1 MKEWFSI
8 AELAEAALPGLPQTK
23 ISLNNLALK
32 KWRLN
37 TQLFRQTVGKTKPV
51 WEYHISLLPEGA
63 RAALLLRAGGV
74 DVLRKA
80 EEKRQK
86 EALWVRYEGLS
97 KAHKRRC
104 EERLKALCFWED
116 LLHAGMGV
124 HDGASLCAVQFGV
137 SRMSLFNWRQMVEGY
152 ERCDWLA
159 ALAPCYGEETVSP
172 FAPCHEEAFEVLCSD
187 YLRPSRPAFSAC
199 YRRMVSVAREK
210 GWAPIP
216 SERALRRR
224 FKAQVSKAV
233 VALAREGEETVK
245 KLYPAQRRD
254 RRALHAMQAV
264 NMDGHKLDVF
274 VRVPWTEKP
283 VRLYLIAIQDLY
295 SGKILSWRLSDA
307 ETWEIVRLVIG
318 DMVETYGIPE
328 RMTLDNGR
336 AFTSKWISGGVS
348 NRFRFKIK
356 ADEPQGLLTSLGI
369 QLQWTTPYSGQ
380 SKPIERAWRDLAEA
394 ISKHPLCAGAYTG
407 NKPNAK
413 PEDYGKRAMELAEF
427 KAHVGAQIVAHNAQA
442 GRKALTCAGRSF
454 DETFAESLKAEGTIV
469 RQASAAQRALWLLT
483 SEALRT
489 QKGTGEIHFYGNRYW
504 ARALNSY
511 AGEKVIVRFDPDNLH
526 QDLRVYDLN
535 NQLLCL
541 APCLADVGFYDQQ
554 AARLNGRL
562 RKEYVRAVKA
572 EKQLA
577 AKLAPDQLADVY
589 AKVARR
595 GDDAKSKRPV
605 SPKVSRLMPKNAGN
619 LALKAPDAVLGD
631 DEALDAQEFSQHL
644 HQALRRLSVSDEGRE
659 VIKFPRR

>member
-8 AELAEAALPGLPQTK
+8 AELAEAALPGLPKTK
-23 ISLNNLALK
+23 IGLNNFALK

-37 TQLFRQTVGKTKPV
+37 TQLFRQTLGKTKPV

-63 RAALLLRAGGV
+63 KAALLVRFGVGV
-74 DVLRKA
+74 DAKQMQG
-80 EEKRQK
+80 EQK
-86 EALWVRYEGLS
+86 TSIWVRYEGLS

-104 EERLKALCFWED
+104 EERLKALCFMND
-116 LLHAGMGV
+116 LIHGGLGV
-124 HDGASLCAVQFGV
+124 HDAATSTAVQFGV

-152 ERCDWLA
+152 ERPDWLA
-159 ALAPCYGEETVSP
+159 ALAPCYGEENVSQ
-172 FAPCHEEAFEVLCSD
+172 FAPCHEGAWEVFCSD
-187 YLRPSRPAFSAC
+187 YLRPSKPAFSAC
-199 YRRMVSVAREK
+199 YRRMVMVAQER
-210 GWAPIP
+210 GWEPIP

-224 FKAQVSKAV
+224 FNAQVSKAV
-233 VALAREGEETVK
+233 VVLAREGEEKAK

-254 RRALHAMQAV
+254 RSCLHALQAV

-274 VRVPWTEKP
+274 VSVPWTEKP

-318 DMVETYGIPE
+318 DMVEAYGIPE

-336 AFTSKWISGGVS
+336 AFTSKWISGGVQ

-356 ADEPQGLLTSLGI
+356 PDDPQGLLTSLGV

-394 ISKHPLCAGAYTG
+394 ISKHPFCAGAYTG
-407 NKPNAK
+407 NKPDAK
-413 PEDYGKRAMELAEF
+413 PEDYGKRAIGFEEF
-427 KAHVGAQIVAHNAQA
+427 KAHVGAQICAHNAQT

-454 DETFAESLKAEGTIV
+454 DETFAESLQAEGTII
-469 RQASAAQRALWLLT
+469 RQATAAQRALWLLT
-483 SEALRT
+483 SEGLRA

-504 ARALNSY
+504 ARALNEH
-511 AGEKVIVRFDPDNLH
+511 AGQKVIVRFDPDHLH
-526 QDLRVYDLN
+526 QDLRVYDLHN
-535 NQLLCL
+535 RLICL
-541 APCLADVGFYDQQ
+541 APCLCDVGFYDQQ

-562 RKEYVRAVKA
+562 RKEYVKAVKA

-577 AKLAPDQLADVY
+577 AKLAPDHLADVY
-589 AKVARR
+589 GRLEKKDEAF
-595 GDDAKSKRPV
+595 KSKLPIK
-605 SPKVSRLMPKNAGN
+605 PKVTRLMPNNMGN
-619 LALKAPDAVLGD
+619 LALQAKE
-631 DEALDAQEFSQHL
+631 DEALDAQEFSHHL
-644 HQALRRLSVSDEGRE
+644 HKALRRLSASDEGRE
-659 VIKFPRR
+659 VIKFPKQ

>member
-8 AELAEAALPGLPQTK
+8 AELAEAALPGLPKSKGGLRK
-23 ISLNNLALK
+23 ILAST
-32 KWRLN
+32 WRHQSGL
-37 TQLFRQTVGKTKPV
+37 TRKVKGVSRPIV
-51 WEYHISLLPEGA
+51 EVHISLLPEGA
-63 RAALLLRAGGV
+63 RAALLVRFGGV
-74 DVLRKA
+74 CV
-80 EEKRQK
+80 EEKTEKSDQK
-86 EALWVRYEGLS
+86 TSIWVRYEGLS

-104 EERLKALCFWED
+104 EERLKALCYWED

-124 HDGASLCAVQFGV
+124 HDAASLCAMQFGV

-152 ERCDWLA
+152 ERPDWLA
-159 ALAPCYGEETVSP
+159 ALAPCYGEENVSQ
-172 FAPCHEEAFEVLCSD
+172 FAPCHEGAWEVFCSD
-187 YLRPSRPAFSAC
+187 YLRPSKPAFSAC
-199 YRRMVSVAREK
+199 YRRMVSVAQER

-233 VALAREGEETVK
+233 VVLAREGEEKAK

-254 RRALHAMQAV
+254 RSSLHALQAV

-274 VRVPWTEKP
+274 VRVPWGEKP

-318 DMVETYGIPE
+318 DMVEAYGIPE

-336 AFTSKWISGGVS
+336 AFTSKWISGGVQ

-356 ADEPQGLLTSLGI
+356 PDDPQGLLTSLGV

-394 ISKHPLCAGAYTG
+394 ISKHPFCAGAYTG
-407 NKPNAK
+407 NKPDAK
-413 PEDYGKRAMELAEF
+413 PEDYGKRAIEFEAF

-442 GRKALTCAGRSF
+442 GRKAVNCAGRSF
-454 DETFAESLKAEGTIV
+454 DETFTESFQAEGTIV

-483 SEALRT
+483 SEALRA

-504 ARALNSY
+504 ARELNQY
-511 AGEKVIVRFDPDNLH
+511 AGQKVIVRFDPDNLH
-526 QDLRVYDLN
+526 QDLRVYDLHN
-535 NQLLCL
+535 RLLCL
-541 APCLADVGFYDQQ
+541 APCLCDVGFYDQQ

-562 RKEYVRAVKA
+562 RKEYVKAVKA

-577 AKLAPDQLADVY
+577 AKLAPDHLADVY
-589 AKVARR
+589 GRLEKKDEAL
-595 GDDAKSKRPV
+595 KSKLPIK
-605 SPKVSRLMPKNAGN
+605 PKVSRLMPNYVGN
-619 LALKAPDAVLGD
+619 LALTADDDEVLG
-631 DEALDAQEFSQHL
+631 EEEFSQHL
-644 HQALRRLSVSDEGRE
+644 HKALRKLSASDEGRE
-659 VIKFPRR
+659 VIKFPKR

>member
-1 MKEWFSI
+1 MKEWFRI
-8 AELAEAALPGLPQTK
+8 AELAEAALPGLPKTYK
-23 ISLNNLALK
+23 SLENHGRAY
-32 KWRLN
+32 WRKNSKLS
-37 TQLFRQTVGKTKPV
+37 RKVGGKTKPV

-63 RAALLLRAGGV
+63 RAALLLRFGVGV
-74 DVLRKA
+74 DVKQTQGEQKA
-80 EEKRQK
+80 SI
-86 EALWVRYEGLS
+86 WVRYEGLS

-104 EERLKALCFWED
+104 EERLKALCFMDD

-124 HDGASLCAVQFGV
+124 HDAASLCAVQFGV

-152 ERCDWLA
+152 ERPDWLA
-159 ALAPCYGEETVSP
+159 ALAPCYGEENVSQ
-172 FAPCHEEAFEVLCSD
+172 FAPCHEGAWEVFCSD

-199 YRRMVSVAREK
+199 YRRMVSVAQEK

-233 VALAREGEETVK
+233 VVLAREGEEKAK

-254 RRALHAMQAV
+254 RSSLHALQAV

-274 VRVPWTEKP
+274 VSVPWGEKP

-318 DMVETYGIPE
+318 DMVEAYGIPE

-336 AFTSKWISGGVS
+336 AFTSKWISGGVQ

-356 ADEPQGLLTSLGI
+356 PDDPQGLLTSLGV

-394 ISKHPLCAGAYTG
+394 ISKHPFCAGAYTG
-407 NKPNAK
+407 NKPDAK
-413 PEDYGKRAMELAEF
+413 PEDYGKRAIGFDEF

-442 GRKALTCAGRSF
+442 GRKAVNCAGRSF
-454 DETFAESLKAEGTIV
+454 DETFTESLQAEGTIV
-469 RQASAAQRALWLLT
+469 RQATAAQRALWLLT
-483 SEALRT
+483 SEALRA

-504 ARALNSY
+504 ARELNQY
-511 AGEKVIVRFDPDNLH
+511 AGQKVIVRFDPDNLH

-535 NQLLCL
+535 NRLLCL
-541 APCLADVGFYDQQ
+541 APCLADVGFYDQH

-562 RKEYVRAVKA
+562 RKEYVKAVKA

-577 AKLAPDQLADVY
+577 AKLAPDHLADVY
-589 AKVARR
+589 GRLEKKDEAF
-595 GDDAKSKRPV
+595 KSKLPIK
-605 SPKVSRLMPKNAGN
+605 PKVSRLMPNHVGN
-619 LALKAPDAVLGD
+619 LALTADD
-631 DEALDAQEFSQHL
+631 DEALGEEEFSQHL
-644 HQALRRLSVSDEGRE
+644 HKALRKFSASDEGRE
-659 VIKFPRR
+659 VIKFPKR

>member
-8 AELAEAALPGLPQTK
+8 AELAALALPELPKTK
-23 ISLNNLALK
+23 VGLNNLALK

-37 TQLFRQTVGKTKPV
+37 TQLFRQILGKTKPV
-51 WEYHISLLPEGA
+51 WEYHVSLLPERS
-63 RAALLLRAGGV
+63 RAVLLMQQREIGV
-74 DVLRKA
+74 LQNV
-80 EEKRQK
+80 EQSVQK
-86 EALWVRYEGLS
+86 EGIWLHYEGLS
-97 KAHKRRC
+97 KAHKSRC
-104 EERLKALCFWED
+104 EERLKMLCFMDD
-116 LLHAGMGV
+116 LILAGMGV
-124 HDGASLCAVQFGV
+124 HDAASLSAVKFGV
-137 SRMSLFNWRQMVEGY
+137 SRRSVFNWRERVEGY

-159 ALAPCYGEETVSP
+159 ALAPSYGEDSCAQ
-172 FAPCHEEAFEVLCSD
+172 FAPCHEGAWEVLCSD

-199 YRRMVSVAREK
+199 YRRMVTVAREK
-210 GWAPIP
+210 GWVPIP

-224 FKAQVSKAV
+224 FNKEISKAV
-233 VALAREGEETVK
+233 VTLAREGEKKAK

-254 RRALHAMQAV
+254 RSALHALQAV

-274 VRVPWTEKP
+274 VQVPWAEKP

-318 DMVETYGIPE
+318 DMVEAYGIPE

-336 AFTSKWISGGVS
+336 AFTSKWISGGVQ

-356 ADEPQGLLTSLGI
+356 PDDPQGLLTSLGV

-394 ISKHPLCAGAYTG
+394 ISKHPCCAGAYTG
-407 NKPNAK
+407 NKPDAK
-413 PEDYGKRAMELAEF
+413 PEDYGRRAIGFEEF
-427 KAHVGAQIVAHNAQA
+427 KAHVGAQIVAHNAQE
-442 GRKALTCAGRSF
+442 GRTAVNCAGRSF
-454 DETFAESLKAEGTIV
+454 DVTFAESLQSDGTII
-469 RQASAAQRALWLLT
+469 RQATAAQRALWLLT

-504 ARALNSY
+504 ARALNEH
-511 AGEKVIVRFDPDNLH
+511 AGERVIVRFDPDHLH

-535 NQLLCL
+535 NRLLCM
-541 APCLADVGFYDQQ
+541 ASCLSDVGFYDQQ

-562 RKEYVRAVKA
+562 RKEYVKAVKA

-577 AKLAPDQLADVY
+577 AQLAPDQLADVY
-589 AKVARR
+589 RR
-595 GDDAKSKRPV
+595 IEQGGEEFKSKPPV
-605 SPKVSRLMPKNAGN
+605 KPKVSRLMPNNVGN
-619 LALKAPDAVLGD
+619 LALKADD
-631 DEALDAQEFSQHL
+631 DEALDAQEFSQSL
-644 HQALRRLSVSDEGRE
+644 HKALRRLSAFNEGRE
-659 VIKFPRR
+659 VIKFPRG

>member
-8 AELAEAALPGLPQTK
+8 AELAEAALPGLPKTK
-23 ISLNNLALK
+23 IGLNNLALK

-37 TQLFRQTVGKTKPV
+37 TQLFRQTLGKTKPV

-63 RAALLLRAGGV
+63 QAALLVRFGVGV
-74 DVLRKA
+74 DVKQTQG
-80 EEKRQK
+80 EQK
-86 EALWVRYEGLS
+86 TSIWVRYEGLS

-116 LLHAGMGV
+116 LLHGGMGV
-124 HDGASLCAVQFGV
+124 HDAASLSAVQFGV

-159 ALAPCYGEETVSP
+159 ALAPCYGEETVSQ
-172 FAPCHEEAFEVLCSD
+172 FAPCHEGAWEVLCSD
-187 YLRPSRPAFSAC
+187 YLRSSRPAFSAC
-199 YRRMVSVAREK
+199 YRRMVSVAQEK

-233 VALAREGEETVK
+233 VVLAREGEETAK

-254 RRALHAMQAV
+254 RSSLHALQAV

-274 VRVPWTEKP
+274 VNVPWTEKP

-318 DMVETYGIPE
+318 DMVEAYGIPE

-336 AFTSKWISGGVS
+336 AFTSKWISGGVQ

-394 ISKHPLCAGAYTG
+394 ISKHPFCAGAYTG
-407 NKPNAK
+407 NKPDAK
-413 PEDYGKRAMELAEF
+413 PEDYGKRAIGFEEF
-427 KAHVGAQIVAHNAQA
+427 KAHVGAQICAHNAQA
-442 GRKALTCAGRSF
+442 GRKAVNCAGRSF
-454 DETFAESLKAEGTIV
+454 DETFTESLQAEGTIV

-483 SEALRT
+483 SEALRA

-504 ARALNSY
+504 ARALNEH
-511 AGEKVIVRFDPDNLH
+511 AGKKVIVRFDPDNLH

-535 NQLLCL
+535 NRLLCL
-541 APCLADVGFYDQQ
+541 APCLCDVGFYDQH

-562 RKEYVRAVKA
+562 RKEYVKAVKA

-577 AKLAPDQLADVY
+577 AKLAPDHLADVY
-589 AKVARR
+589 GRFEKKDEAL
-595 GDDAKSKRPV
+595 KSKAPIK
-605 SPKVSRLMPKNAGN
+605 PKVSRLMPNHVGN
-619 LALKAPDAVLGD
+619 LALTADDDEVLG
-631 DEALDAQEFSQHL
+631 EEEFSTHL
-644 HQALRRLSVSDEGRE
+644 HKALRKFSASDEGRE
-659 VIKFPRR
+659 VIKFPKR

>member
-8 AELAEAALPGLPQTK
+8 AELAEAALPGLPKTYK
-23 ISLNNLALK
+23 SLENHGRAY
-32 KWRLN
+32 WRKNSELS
-37 TQLFRQTVGKTKPV
+37 RKVGGKTKPV

-63 RAALLLRAGGV
+63 RAALLVRFGGAV
-74 DVLRKA
+74 DVKQTQGEQKA
-80 EEKRQK
+80 SI
-86 EALWVRYEGLS
+86 WVRYEGLS

-124 HDGASLCAVQFGV
+124 HDAASLCAVQFGV
-137 SRMSLFNWRQMVEGY
+137 SPMSLFNWRQMVEGY
-152 ERCDWLA
+152 ERPDWLA
-159 ALAPCYGEETVSP
+159 ALAPCYGEENVSQ
-172 FAPCHEEAFEVLCSD
+172 FAPCHEGAWEVFCSD
-187 YLRPSRPAFSAC
+187 YLRPSKPAFSAC
-199 YRRMVSVAREK
+199 YRRMVSVAQERGFE
-210 GWAPIP
+210 PIP

-224 FKAQVSKAV
+224 FKAQISKAV
-233 VALAREGEETVK
+233 VVLAREGEEKAK

-254 RRALHAMQAV
+254 RSSLHALQAV

-274 VRVPWTEKP
+274 VNVPWTEKP

-318 DMVETYGIPE
+318 DMVEAYGIPE

-336 AFTSKWISGGVS
+336 AFTSKWISGGVQ

-356 ADEPQGLLTSLGI
+356 PDDPQGLLTSLGV

-394 ISKHPLCAGAYTG
+394 ISKHPFCAGAYTG
-407 NKPNAK
+407 NKPDAK
-413 PEDYGKRAMELAEF
+413 PEDYGKRAIGFEAF
-427 KAHVGAQIVAHNAQA
+427 KAHVGAQICAHNAQA
-442 GRKALTCAGRSF
+442 GRKAVNCAGRSF
-454 DETFAESLKAEGTIV
+454 DETFTESLQAEGTII
-469 RQASAAQRALWLLT
+469 RQATAAQRALWLLT
-483 SEALRT
+483 SEALRA

-504 ARALNSY
+504 ARALNEH
-511 AGEKVIVRFDPDNLH
+511 AGQKVIVRFDPDNLH

-535 NQLLCL
+535 NRLLCL
-541 APCLADVGFYDQQ
+541 APCLCDVGFYDQQ

-562 RKEYVRAVKA
+562 RKEYVKAVKA

-577 AKLAPDQLADVY
+577 AKLAPDHLADVY
-589 AKVARR
+589 GRLEKKDEAF
-595 GDDAKSKRPV
+595 KSKLPIK
-605 SPKVSRLMPKNAGN
+605 PKVSRLMPNNVGN
-619 LALKAPDAVLGD
+619 LALKADD
-631 DEALDAQEFSQHL
+631 DEALGEEEFSQHL
-644 HQALRRLSVSDEGRE
+644 HKALRKLSASDEGRE
-659 VIKFPRR
+659 VIKFPKQ

>member
-8 AELAEAALPGLPQTK
+8 AELAEAHLPGLPSTYK
-23 ISLNNLALK
+23 SLENHGRAY
-32 KWRLN
+32 WRKNSELS
-37 TQLFRQTVGKTKPV
+37 RKVGGKTKPV

-63 RAALLLRAGGV
+63 KAALLVRYGGV
-74 DVLRKA
+74 NVSQNV
-80 EEKRQK
+80 EQK
-86 EALWVRYEGLS
+86 TSIWVRYEGLS

-104 EERLKALCFWED
+104 EERLKALCFMND
-116 LLHAGMGV
+116 LIHGGLGV
-124 HDGASLCAVQFGV
+124 HDAATSTAVQFGV

-152 ERCDWLA
+152 ERPDWLA
-159 ALAPCYGEETVSP
+159 ALAPCYGEENVSQ
-172 FAPCHEEAFEVLCSD
+172 FSPCHEGAWEVFCSD
-187 YLRPSRPAFSAC
+187 YLRPSKPAFSAC
-199 YRRMVSVAREK
+199 YRRMVSVAQER

-224 FKAQVSKAV
+224 FNAQVSKAV
-233 VALAREGEETVK
+233 VVLAREGEEKAK

-254 RRALHAMQAV
+254 RSSLHALQAV

-274 VRVPWTEKP
+274 VHVPWAEKP

-318 DMVETYGIPE
+318 DMVEAYGIPE

-336 AFTSKWISGGVS
+336 AFTSKWISGGVQ

-356 ADEPQGLLTSLGI
+356 PDDPQGLLTSLGV

-394 ISKHPLCAGAYTG
+394 ISKHPFCAGAYTG
-407 NKPNAK
+407 NKPDAK
-413 PEDYGKRAMELAEF
+413 PEDYGKRAIGFEAF
-427 KAHVGAQIVAHNAQA
+427 KAHVGAQICAHNAQT
-442 GRKALTCAGRSF
+442 GRKALKCAGRSF
-454 DETFAESLKAEGTIV
+454 DETFAESLKADGTIV
-469 RQASAAQRALWLLT
+469 RQATAAQRALWLLT
-483 SEALRT
+483 SEGLRA

-504 ARALNSY
+504 ARALNEH
-511 AGEKVIVRFDPDNLH
+511 AGQKVIVRFDPDHLH
-526 QDLRVYDLN
+526 QDLRVYDLHN
-535 NQLLCL
+535 RLICL
-541 APCLADVGFYDQQ
+541 APCLCDVGFYDQQ

-562 RKEYVRAVKA
+562 RKEYVKAVKA

-589 AKVARR
+589 GRLEKKDEAF
-595 GDDAKSKRPV
+595 KSKLPIK
-605 SPKVSRLMPKNAGN
+605 PKVTRLVPNNVGN
-619 LALKAPDAVLGD
+619 LALQAKE
-631 DEALDAQEFSQHL
+631 DEALEAQEFSHHL
-644 HQALRRLSVSDEGRE
+644 HKALRKLSASDEGRE
-659 VIKFPRR
+659 VIKFPKQ

>member
-8 AELAEAALPGLPQTK
+8 AELAEAALPGLPKTK
-23 ISLNNLALK
+23 IGLNNLALK

-37 TQLFRQTVGKTKPV
+37 TQLFRQTLGKTKPV

-74 DVLRKA
+74 DVLQKT
-80 EEKRQK
+80 EQSMQK
-86 EALWVRYEGLS
+86 ESVWVRYEGLS

-152 ERCDWLA
+152 ERPDWLA
-159 ALAPCYGEETVSP
+159 ALAPCYGEENVSQ
-172 FAPCHEEAFEVLCSD
+172 FAPCHEGAWEVLCSD
-187 YLRPSRPAFSAC
+187 YLRASRPAFSAC

-210 GWAPIP
+210 GWEPIP

-233 VALAREGEETVK
+233 VVLAREGEETAK

-254 RRALHAMQAV
+254 RSSLHALQAV

-274 VRVPWTEKP
+274 VNVPWTEKP

-318 DMVETYGIPE
+318 DMVEAYGIPE

-336 AFTSKWISGGVS
+336 AFTSKWISGGVQ

-394 ISKHPLCAGAYTG
+394 ISKHPFCAGAYTG
-407 NKPNAK
+407 NKPDAK
-413 PEDYGKRAMELAEF
+413 PEDYGKRAIGFEAF

-442 GRKALTCAGRSF
+442 GRKAVNCAGRSF
-454 DETFAESLKAEGTIV
+454 DETFTESLQAEGTIV

-535 NQLLCL
+535 NQLLCM

-562 RKEYVRAVKA
+562 RKEYVKAVKA

-595 GDDAKSKRPV
+595 GDDAKSKRSV

-619 LALKAPDAVLGD
+619 LALKAHDAVLGD

-644 HQALRRLSVSDEGRE
+644 HQALRRLSASSEVHE

>member
-8 AELAEAALPGLPQTK
+8 AELAALALPGLPSTYK
-23 ISLNNLALK
+23 SLDNHGRTY
-32 KWRLN
+32 WRKN
-37 TQLFRQTVGKTKPV
+37 SIFSRKVRRKTKPV
-51 WEYHISLLPEGA
+51 WEYHVSLLPERS
-63 RAALLLRAGGV
+63 RAVLLMQQREIAV
-74 DVLRKA
+74 FQNT
-80 EEKRQK
+80 EESTQK
-86 EALWVRYEGLS
+86 EDIWLRYDGLS
-97 KAHKRRC
+97 KAHKSRC
-104 EERLKALCFWED
+104 EERLKMLCFMDD
-116 LLHAGMGV
+116 LLLAGMGV
-124 HDGASLCAVQFGV
+124 HDAASLSAVKFGV
-137 SRMSLFNWRQMVEGY
+137 SRRSVFNWRERVEGY

-159 ALAPCYGEETVSP
+159 ALAPSYGEESCAQ
-172 FAPCHEEAFEVLCSD
+172 FAPCHEGAWEVLCSD

-199 YRRMVSVAREK
+199 YRRMVTVAREK
-210 GWAPIP
+210 GWVPIP

-224 FKAQVSKAV
+224 FNKEISKAV
-233 VALAREGEETVK
+233 VTLAREGEEKAK

-254 RRALHAMQAV
+254 RSALHALQAV

-274 VRVPWTEKP
+274 VQVPWAEKP

-318 DMVETYGIPE
+318 DMVEAYGIPE

-336 AFTSKWISGGVS
+336 AFTSKWISGGVQ

-356 ADEPQGLLTSLGI
+356 PDDPQGLLTSLGV

-394 ISKHPLCAGAYTG
+394 ISKHPCCAGAYTG
-407 NKPNAK
+407 NKPDAK
-413 PEDYGKRAMELAEF
+413 PEDYGRRAIGFEEF
-427 KAHVGAQIVAHNAQA
+427 KAHVGAQIVAHNAQE
-442 GRKALTCAGRSF
+442 GRTAVNCAGRSF
-454 DETFAESLKAEGTIV
+454 DVTFAESLQSDGTII
-469 RQASAAQRALWLLT
+469 RQATAAQRALWLLT

-504 ARALNSY
+504 ARALNEH
-511 AGEKVIVRFDPDNLH
+511 AGERVIVRFDPDHLH

-535 NQLLCL
+535 NRLLCMASYL
-541 APCLADVGFYDQQ
+541 SDVGFYDQQ

-577 AKLAPDQLADVY
+577 AQLAPDQLADVY
-589 AKVARR
+589 RR
-595 GDDAKSKRPV
+595 IEQGGEELKSKLAV
-605 SPKVSRLMPKNAGN
+605 KPKVSRLMPNNVGN
-619 LALKAPDAVLGD
+619 LAPKADD
-631 DEALDAQEFSQHL
+631 DEALDAKEFSQSL
-644 HQALRRLSVSDEGRE
+644 HKALRRLSAFNEGRE
-659 VIKFPRR
+659 VIKFPRG

>member
-8 AELAEAALPGLPQTK
+8 AELAEAALPGLPKTK
-23 ISLNNLALK
+23 IGLNNLALK

-37 TQLFRQTVGKTKPV
+37 TQLFRQTLGKTKPV

-74 DVLRKA
+74 DVLQRV
-80 EEKRQK
+80 ELTRQK

-104 EERLKALCFWED
+104 EERLKALCFMED

-124 HDGASLCAVQFGV
+124 HDAASLCAVQFGV

-152 ERCDWLA
+152 ERPDWLA
-159 ALAPCYGEETVSP
+159 ALAPCYGEENVSQ
-172 FAPCHEEAFEVLCSD
+172 FAPCHEGAWEVLCSD
-187 YLRPSRPAFSAC
+187 YLRASRPAFSAC

-210 GWAPIP
+210 GWEPIP

-233 VALAREGEETVK
+233 VVLAREGEETAK

-254 RRALHAMQAV
+254 RSSLHALQAV

-274 VRVPWTEKP
+274 VNVPWTEKP

-318 DMVETYGIPE
+318 DMVEAYGIPE

-336 AFTSKWISGGVS
+336 AFTSKWISGGVQ

-394 ISKHPLCAGAYTG
+394 ISKHPFCAGAYTG
-407 NKPNAK
+407 NKPDAK
-413 PEDYGKRAMELAEF
+413 PEDYGKRAIGFEAF

-442 GRKALTCAGRSF
+442 GRKAVNCAGRSF
-454 DETFAESLKAEGTIV
+454 DETFTESLQAEGTIV

-535 NQLLCL
+535 NQLLCM

-562 RKEYVRAVKA
+562 RKEYVKAVKA

-595 GDDAKSKRPV
+595 GDDAKSKRSV

-619 LALKAPDAVLGD
+619 LALKAHDAVLGD

-644 HQALRRLSVSDEGRE
+644 HQALRRLSASSEVHE

>member
-8 AELAEAALPGLPQTK
+8 AELAKAALPGLPKTYK
-23 ISLNNLALK
+23 SLENHGRAY
-32 KWRLN
+32 WRKNSELS
-37 TQLFRQTVGKTKPV
+37 RKVGGKTKPV
-51 WEYHISLLPEGA
+51 WEYHVSLLPEA
-63 RAALLLRAGGV
+63 SRAALLVRAGGV
-74 DVLRKA
+74 CV
-80 EEKRQK
+80 EEKTAQNVQK
-86 EALWVRYEGLS
+86 ESIWVHYEGLS

-104 EERLKALCFWED
+104 EERLKALCYMED

-124 HDGASLCAVQFGV
+124 HDAASLCAVQFGV
-137 SRMSLFNWRQMVEGY
+137 SCRSLFHWRQMVEGY
-152 ERCDWLA
+152 ERPDWLA
-159 ALAPCYGEETVSP
+159 ALAPSYGEESCAQ
-172 FAPCHEEAFEVLCSD
+172 FAPCHEGAWEVLCSD

-199 YRRMVSVAREK
+199 YRRMVMVAQER
-210 GWAPIP
+210 GWEPIP

-233 VALAREGEETVK
+233 VVLAREGEEKAK

-254 RRALHAMQAV
+254 RSSLHALQAV

-274 VRVPWTEKP
+274 VNVPWTEKP

-318 DMVETYGIPE
+318 DMVEAYGIPE

-336 AFTSKWISGGVS
+336 AFTSKWISGGVQ

-356 ADEPQGLLTSLGI
+356 PDDPQGLLTSLGV

-394 ISKHPLCAGAYTG
+394 ISKHPFCAGAYTG
-407 NKPNAK
+407 NKPDAK
-413 PEDYGKRAMELAEF
+413 PEDYGKRAIGFEAF
-427 KAHVGAQIVAHNAQA
+427 KAHVGAQICAHNAQA

-454 DETFAESLKAEGTIV
+454 DETFAESLQAEGTII
-469 RQASAAQRALWLLT
+469 RQATAAQRALWLLT
-483 SEALRT
+483 SEALRA

-504 ARALNSY
+504 TRALNEH
-511 AGEKVIVRFDPDNLH
+511 AGKKVIVRFDPDNLH
-526 QDLRVYDLN
+526 QDLRVYDLH

-541 APCLADVGFYDQQ
+541 APCLADVGFYDQH

-562 RKEYVRAVKA
+562 RKEYVKAVRV

-589 AKVARR
+589 GRLEKKDEAF
-595 GDDAKSKRPV
+595 KSKLPIK
-605 SPKVSRLMPKNAGN
+605 PKVSRLMPNNVRN
-619 LALKAPDAVLGD
+619 LALTADDDEVLG
-631 DEALDAQEFSQHL
+631 EEEFSTHL
-644 HQALRRLSVSDEGRE
+644 HKALRKLSASDEGRE
-659 VIKFPRR
+659 VIKFPRK

>member
-1 MKEWFSI
+1 MKEWFTI
-8 AELAEAALPGLPQTK
+8 AELAEAALPGLPKSKGGLRK
-23 ISLNNLALK
+23 ILATT
-32 KWRLN
+32 WRHQSGL
-37 TQLFRQTVGKTKPV
+37 TRKVKGVSRPV
-51 WEYHISLLPEGA
+51 VEVHISLLPEGA
-63 RAALLLRAGGV
+63 RGALLLRAGGV
-74 DVLRKA
+74 DVLQKA
-80 EEKRQK
+80 ELTRQK
-86 EALWVRYEGLS
+86 EVLWGRYEGLS
-97 KAHKRRC
+97 KVHKRRC
-104 EERLKALCFWED
+104 EERLKALCSMDD
-116 LLHAGMGV
+116 LLQAGMGV
-124 HDGASLCAVQFGV
+124 HDAASLCAVQFGV

-152 ERCDWLA
+152 ERTDWLA
-159 ALAPCYGEETVSP
+159 ALAPCYGEERFSQW
-172 FAPCHEEAFEVLCSD
+172 AECHEEAWEVLCSD
-187 YLRPSRPAFSAC
+187 YLRSSRPAFSAC
-199 YRRMVSVAREK
+199 YRRMVLVAREK
-210 GWAPIP
+210 GWEPIP

-233 VALAREGEETVK
+233 VVLAREGEEKAK

-254 RRALHAMQAV
+254 RSSLHALQAV

-274 VRVPWTEKP
+274 VRVPWSLKP

-307 ETWEIVRLVIG
+307 ESWEIVRLVIG
-318 DMVETYGIPE
+318 DMVEAYGIPE

-336 AFTSKWISGGVS
+336 AFTSKWISGGVQ

-394 ISKHPLCAGAYTG
+394 ISKHPFCAGAYTG
-407 NKPNAK
+407 NKPDAK
-413 PEDYGKRAMELAEF
+413 PEDYGKRAIEFEAF

-454 DETFAESLKAEGTIV
+454 DETFAESLTAEGTII
-469 RQASAAQRALWLLT
+469 RQATAAQRALWLLT

-504 ARALNSY
+504 ARALNEY
-511 AGEKVIVRFDPDNLH
+511 AGKKVIVRFDPDYLH

-535 NQLLCL
+535 NRLLCM
-541 APCLADVGFYDQQ
+541 AECLADVGFYDQQ

-577 AKLAPDQLADVY
+577 AKLAPDHLADVY
-589 AKVARR
+589 GRLEKK
-595 GDDAKSKRPV
+595 DDGLKSKLV
-605 SPKVSRLMPKNAGN
+605 VKPKVSRLMPNHAGN
-619 LALKAPDAVLGD
+619 LAVKVQD

-644 HQALRRLSVSDEGRE
+644 HKALRRLSASDEGRE
-659 VIKFPRR
+659 VIKFPKR

>member
-1 MKEWFSI
+1 MKEWFRI
-8 AELAEAALPGLPQTK
+8 AELAEAALPGLPKTK
-23 ISLNNLALK
+23 IGLNNLALK

-37 TQLFRQTVGKTKPV
+37 TRLFRQTLGKTKPV
-51 WEYHISLLPEGA
+51 WEYHISLLPEVS
-63 RAALLLRAGGV
+63 RAALLVRFGVGV
-74 DVLRKA
+74 DVKQTQG
-80 EEKRQK
+80 EQK
-86 EALWVRYEGLS
+86 TSIWVRYEGLS

-124 HDGASLCAVQFGV
+124 HDAASLSAVQFGV

-152 ERCDWLA
+152 ERPDWLA
-159 ALAPCYGEETVSP
+159 ALAPCYGEENVSQ
-172 FAPCHEEAFEVLCSD
+172 FAPCHEGAWEILCSD

-199 YRRMVSVAREK
+199 YRRMVSVAQEK
-210 GWAPIP
+210 GWEPIP

-233 VALAREGEETVK
+233 VVLAREGEEK
-245 KLYPAQRRD
+245 ARKLYPAQRRD
-254 RRALHAMQAV
+254 RSSLHALQAV

-274 VRVPWTEKP
+274 VNVPWTEKP

-318 DMVETYGIPE
+318 DMVEAYGIPE

-336 AFTSKWISGGVS
+336 AFTSKWISGGVQ

-356 ADEPQGLLTSLGI
+356 PDDPQGLLTSLGV

-394 ISKHPLCAGAYTG
+394 ISKHPFCAGAYTG
-407 NKPNAK
+407 NKPDAK
-413 PEDYGKRAMELAEF
+413 PEDYGKRAIGFEAF

-442 GRKALTCAGRSF
+442 GRKAVNCAGRSF
-454 DETFAESLKAEGTIV
+454 DETFTESLQASGTIV

-483 SEALRT
+483 SEALRA

-504 ARALNSY
+504 ARELNQY
-511 AGEKVIVRFDPDNLH
+511 AGQKVIIRFDPDHLH

-535 NQLLCL
+535 NRLLCL
-541 APCLADVGFYDQQ
+541 APCLSDVGFYDQQ

-562 RKEYVRAVKA
+562 RKEYVKAVKA

-577 AKLAPDQLADVY
+577 AKLAPDHLADVY
-589 AKVARR
+589 GRLEKKDEAL
-595 GDDAKSKRPV
+595 KSKLPIK
-605 SPKVSRLMPKNAGN
+605 PKVSRLMPNHVGN
-619 LALKAPDAVLGD
+619 LALTADDDEVLG
-631 DEALDAQEFSQHL
+631 EEEFSTHL
-644 HQALRRLSVSDEGRE
+644 HKALRKLSASDEGRE
-659 VIKFPRR
+659 VIKFPKQ

>member
-1 MKEWFSI
+1 MKEWFTI
-8 AELAEAALPGLPQTK
+8 AELAEAALPGLPKTYK
-23 ISLNNLALK
+23 SLENHGRAY
-32 KWRLN
+32 WRKNSELS
-37 TQLFRQTVGKTKPV
+37 RKVGSKTKPV

-63 RAALLLRAGGV
+63 RAALLVRAGGV
-74 DVLRKA
+74 CV
-80 EEKRQK
+80 EEKTEKSDQK
-86 EALWVRYEGLS
+86 TSIWVRYEGLS

-124 HDGASLCAVQFGV
+124 HDAASLSAVQFGV

-152 ERCDWLA
+152 ERPDWLA
-159 ALAPCYGEETVSP
+159 ALAPCYGEENVSQ
-172 FAPCHEEAFEVLCSD
+172 FAPCHEGAWEVFCSD
-187 YLRPSRPAFSAC
+187 YLRPSKPAFSAC
-199 YRRMVSVAREK
+199 YRRMVMVAQERGFE
-210 GWAPIP
+210 PIP

-224 FKAQVSKAV
+224 FKAQISKAV
-233 VALAREGEETVK
+233 VVLAREGEEKAK

-254 RRALHAMQAV
+254 RSSLHALQAV

-274 VRVPWTEKP
+274 VSVPWTEKP

-318 DMVETYGIPE
+318 DMVEAYGIPE

-336 AFTSKWISGGVS
+336 AFTSKWISGGVQ

-356 ADEPQGLLTSLGI
+356 PDDPQGLLTSLGV

-394 ISKHPLCAGAYTG
+394 ISKHPFCAGAYTG
-407 NKPNAK
+407 NKPDAK
-413 PEDYGKRAMELAEF
+413 PEDYGKRAIGFEAF

-442 GRKALTCAGRSF
+442 GRKAVNCAGRSF
-454 DETFAESLKAEGTIV
+454 DETFTESLQAEGTII
-469 RQASAAQRALWLLT
+469 RQATAAQRALWLLT
-483 SEALRT
+483 SEALRA

-504 ARALNSY
+504 ARALNEH
-511 AGEKVIVRFDPDNLH
+511 AGKKVIVRFDPDNLH

-535 NQLLCL
+535 NRLLCL
-541 APCLADVGFYDQQ
+541 APCLCDVGFYDQQ

-562 RKEYVRAVKA
+562 RKEYVKAVKA

-577 AKLAPDQLADVY
+577 AKLAPDHLADVY
-589 AKVARR
+589 GRLEKKDEAF
-595 GDDAKSKRPV
+595 KSKLPIK
-605 SPKVSRLMPKNAGN
+605 PKVSRLMPNNVGN
-619 LALKAPDAVLGD
+619 LALKADDDEVLG
-631 DEALDAQEFSQHL
+631 EEEFSQHL
-644 HQALRRLSVSDEGRE
+644 HKALRKLSASDEGRE
-659 VIKFPRR
+659 VIKFPKR

>member
-8 AELAEAALPGLPQTK
+8 AELAEAALPGLPKTK
-23 ISLNNLALK
+23 IGLNNLALK

-37 TQLFRQTVGKTKPV
+37 TQLFRQTLGKTKPV

-63 RAALLLRAGGV
+63 KAALLVRYGVGV
-74 DVLRKA
+74 DAKQMQG
-80 EEKRQK
+80 EQK
-86 EALWVRYEGLS
+86 TSIWVRYEGLS

-104 EERLKALCFWED
+104 EERLKALCFMND
-116 LLHAGMGV
+116 LIHGGLGV
-124 HDGASLCAVQFGV
+124 HDAATSTAVQFGV

-152 ERCDWLA
+152 ERPDWLA
-159 ALAPCYGEETVSP
+159 ALAPSYGEENVSQ
-172 FAPCHEEAFEVLCSD
+172 FAPCHEGAWEVFCSD

-199 YRRMVSVAREK
+199 YRRMLAVAQER
-210 GWAPIP
+210 GWEPIP

-224 FKAQVSKAV
+224 FNAQVSKAV
-233 VALAREGEETVK
+233 VVLAREGEEKAK

-254 RRALHAMQAV
+254 RSNLHALQAV

-274 VRVPWTEKP
+274 VSVPWAEKP

-318 DMVETYGIPE
+318 DMVEAYGIPE

-336 AFTSKWISGGVS
+336 AFTSKWISGGVQ

-356 ADEPQGLLTSLGI
+356 PDDPQGLLTSLGV

-394 ISKHPLCAGAYTG
+394 ISKHPFCAGAYTG
-407 NKPNAK
+407 NKPDAK
-413 PEDYGKRAMELAEF
+413 PEDYGKRAIGFEEF
-427 KAHVGAQIVAHNAQA
+427 KAHVGAQICAHNAQT
-442 GRKALTCAGRSF
+442 GRKALNCAGRSF
-454 DETFAESLKAEGTIV
+454 DEIFAESLQAEGTII
-469 RQASAAQRALWLLT
+469 RQATAAQRALWLLT
-483 SEALRT
+483 SEALRA

-504 ARALNSY
+504 ARALNEY
-511 AGEKVIVRFDPDNLH
+511 AGQKVIVRFDPDHLH
-526 QDLRVYDLN
+526 QDLRVYDLHN
-535 NQLLCL
+535 RLICL
-541 APCLADVGFYDQQ
+541 APCLSDVGFYDQQ

-562 RKEYVRAVKA
+562 RKEYVKAVKA

-589 AKVARR
+589 TRVERK
-595 GDDAKSKRPV
+595 DEKLTSKAAIK
-605 SPKVSRLMPKNAGN
+605 PKVTRLVPNNVGN
-619 LALKAPDAVLGD
+619 LALQAD
-631 DEALDAQEFSQHL
+631 DEALGEEEFSHHL
-644 HQALRRLSVSDEGRE
+644 HKALRKLSASDEGRE
-659 VIKFPRR
+659 VIKFPKQ

>member
-8 AELAEAALPGLPQTK
+8 AELAEAALPGLPKSKGGLRK
-23 ISLNNLALK
+23 ILAST
-32 KWRLN
+32 WRHQSGL
-37 TQLFRQTVGKTKPV
+37 TRKVKGVSRPV
-51 WEYHISLLPEGA
+51 VEIHISLLPEGA

-74 DVLRKA
+74 DVLQKT
-80 EEKRQK
+80 EQSMQK
-86 EALWVRYEGLS
+86 EALWARYEGLS

-104 EERLKALCFWED
+104 EERLKALCFMED

-152 ERCDWLA
+152 ERPDWLA
-159 ALAPCYGEETVSP
+159 ALAPCYGEENVSQ
-172 FAPCHEEAFEVLCSD
+172 FAPCHEGAWEVLCSD
-187 YLRPSRPAFSAC
+187 YLRSSRPAFSAC

-210 GWAPIP
+210 GWEPIP

-233 VALAREGEETVK
+233 VVLAREGEETAK

-254 RRALHAMQAV
+254 RSSLHALQAV

-274 VRVPWTEKP
+274 VSVPWGEKP

-318 DMVETYGIPE
+318 DMVEAYGIPE

-336 AFTSKWISGGVS
+336 AFTSKWISGGVQ

-394 ISKHPLCAGAYTG
+394 ISKHPFCAGAYTG
-407 NKPNAK
+407 NKPDAK
-413 PEDYGKRAMELAEF
+413 PEDYGRRAIGFEAF

-442 GRKALTCAGRSF
+442 GRKAVNCAGRSF
-454 DETFAESLKAEGTIV
+454 DETFTESLQAEGTIV

-535 NQLLCL
+535 NQLLCM

-562 RKEYVRAVKA
+562 RKEYVKAVKA

-577 AKLAPDQLADVY
+577 AKLAPDHLADVY

-595 GDDAKSKRPV
+595 GDDAKSKRSV

-619 LALKAPDAVLGD
+619 LALKAHDAVLGD

-644 HQALRRLSVSDEGRE
+644 HQALRRLSASSEVHE

>member
-8 AELAEAALPGLPQTK
+8 AELAEAALPGLPKSKGGLRK
-23 ISLNNLALK
+23 ILAST
-32 KWRLN
+32 WRHQSGL
-37 TQLFRQTVGKTKPV
+37 TRKVKGVSRPIV
-51 WEYHISLLPEGA
+51 EVHISLLPEGA
-63 RAALLLRAGGV
+63 RAALLVRFGGV
-74 DVLRKA
+74 CV
-80 EEKRQK
+80 EEKTEKSDQK
-86 EALWVRYEGLS
+86 TSIWVRYEGLS

-104 EERLKALCFWED
+104 EERLKALCYWED

-124 HDGASLCAVQFGV
+124 HDAASLCAMQFGV

-152 ERCDWLA
+152 ERPDWLA
-159 ALAPCYGEETVSP
+159 ALAPCYGEENVSQ
-172 FAPCHEEAFEVLCSD
+172 FAPCHEGAWEVFCSD
-187 YLRPSRPAFSAC
+187 YLRPSKPAFSAC
-199 YRRMVSVAREK
+199 YRRMVSVAQER

-224 FKAQVSKAV
+224 FERQISKAV
-233 VALAREGEETVK
+233 VVLAREGEEKAK

-254 RRALHAMQAV
+254 RSSLHALQAV

-274 VRVPWTEKP
+274 VRVPWGEKP

-318 DMVETYGIPE
+318 DMVEAYGIPE

-336 AFTSKWISGGVS
+336 AFTSKWISGGVQ

-356 ADEPQGLLTSLGI
+356 PDDPQGLLTSLGV

-394 ISKHPLCAGAYTG
+394 ISKHPFCAGAYTG
-407 NKPNAK
+407 NKPDAK
-413 PEDYGKRAMELAEF
+413 PEDYGKRAIEFEAF
-427 KAHVGAQIVAHNAQA
+427 KAHVGAQIVAHNGQA
-442 GRKALTCAGRSF
+442 GRKAVNCAGRSF
-454 DETFAESLKAEGTIV
+454 DETFTESFQAEGTIV

-483 SEALRT
+483 SEALRA

-504 ARALNSY
+504 ARELNQY
-511 AGEKVIVRFDPDNLH
+511 AGQKVIVRFDPDNLH
-526 QDLRVYDLN
+526 QDLRVYDLHN
-535 NQLLCL
+535 RLLCL
-541 APCLADVGFYDQQ
+541 APCLCDVGFYDQQ

-562 RKEYVRAVKA
+562 RKEYVKAVKA

-577 AKLAPDQLADVY
+577 AKLAPDHLADVY
-589 AKVARR
+589 GRLEKKDEAL
-595 GDDAKSKRPV
+595 KSKLPIK
-605 SPKVSRLMPKNAGN
+605 PKVSRLMPNYVGN
-619 LALKAPDAVLGD
+619 LALTADDDEVLG
-631 DEALDAQEFSQHL
+631 EEEFSQHL
-644 HQALRRLSVSDEGRE
+644 HKALRKLSASDEGRE
-659 VIKFPRR
+659 VIKFPKR